1 MCCSGSSSSND
12 ADTSD
17 DGSFTASEHK
27 CSFEWNFLRLR
38 VDGDN
43 FVVVIVLALLTYVDD
58 DFNDDLLAE
67 LDEDAVLVDSSPTQ
81 RTECIKVV
89 VISRERSVSSIET
102 LSCTRVESRLTR
114 GKIIRE
120 IRKGERS
127 RFLSHLG

>member
-81 RTECIKVV
+81 RAECIVV
-89 VISRERSVSSIET
+89 VISQESKVSSIET
-102 LSCTRVESRLTR
+102 LSCKRV
-114 GKIIRE
+114 
-120 IRKGERS
+120 
-127 RFLSHLG
+127 

>member
-58 DFNDDLLAE
+58 DFNDDLLAAE

-81 RTECIKVV
+81 RAECIVV
-89 VISRERSVSSIET
+89 VISRERKVSSIET
-102 LSCTRVESRLTR
+102 LSCKRV
-114 GKIIRE
+114 
-120 IRKGERS
+120 
-127 RFLSHLG
+127 

>member
-1 MCCSGSSSSND
+1 MCCSGSNSSND
-12 ADTSD
+12 ADTFD

-43 FVVVIVLALLTYVDD
+43 FVVVIVLPLLTYVDD

-81 RTECIKVV
+81 RTECIVV
-89 VISRERSVSSIET
+89 VISAERSVRILETSS
-102 LSCTRVESRLTR
+102 CKRV
-114 GKIIRE
+114 
-120 IRKGERS
+120 
-127 RFLSHLG
+127 

>member
-120 IRKGERS
+120 IS
-127 RFLSHLG
+127 